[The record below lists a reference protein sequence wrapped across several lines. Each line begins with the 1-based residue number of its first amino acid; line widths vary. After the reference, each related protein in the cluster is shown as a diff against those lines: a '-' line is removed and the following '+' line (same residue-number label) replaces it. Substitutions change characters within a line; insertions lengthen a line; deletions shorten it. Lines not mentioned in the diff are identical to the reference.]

1 MLKFFEYLNHYFKI
15 NQLYNKESILQTMN
29 MYLEELKPTFDD
41 DATIGILI
49 TTKALNYQNQINW
62 LNKNESDSGNTI

>member
-1 MLKFFEYLNHYFKI
+1 
-15 NQLYNKESILQTMN
+15 MN